1 MEGHLSRRA
10 TFLFYMYVVRLRVRV
25 LFPELPSPEASA
37 AAGHLGKVGTG
48 GARGIHVI
56 LKTLAARG

>member
-1 MEGHLSRRA
+1 M
-10 TFLFYMYVVRLRVRV
+10 YMIRLRVCV
-25 LFPELPSPEASA
+25 LFPELPCPEASA
-37 AAGHLGKVGTG
+37 AAGHLGRVGTG